1 MRPINF
7 IALGTR
13 KYVFRAALLLGLLT
27 MATLP
32 FFSRDRGNKPETIEA
47 TAMGTGTQL
56 GASYGVT
63 LDIYDYSTPEDQQV
77 LIQAFE
83 KGQNQGLVN
92 ALSRMK
98 VVGHCSIT
106 GTLGYDV
113 AYIRVIPTPTGR
125 KIRFVTNRLLRFG
138 EVYWDTQ
145 SQSFN
150 LTAGEFDLNDQDK
163 SKSSGVLFPLAQLAI
178 DKEGKLQIELNQNPW
193 KLIDVI
199 DWKGTPG
206 VN

>member
-1 MRPINF
+1 MHSLNSRSPNSRNL
-7 IALGTR
+7 AR
-13 KYVFRAALLLGLLT
+13 RVALLLVLLVT
-27 MATLP
+27 AALP
-32 FFSRDRGNKPETIEA
+32 FFSWSRDKYETIEA

-56 GASYGVT
+56 GSVVNVS
-63 LDIYDYSTPEDQQV
+63 LEIYEFSTEQDRQM

-92 ALSRMK
+92 TLSRMK
-98 VVGHCSIT
+98 AVGHCSIT

-113 AYIRVIPTPTGR
+113 SFVRMIPTPTGR
-125 KIRFVTNRLLRFG
+125 KIRFVTNRQLRFG

-145 SQSFN
+145 STAFN
-150 LTAGEFDLNDQDK
+150 LTAGEFDINDQDK
-163 SKSSGVLFPLAQLAI
+163 KKSVGVLYPLAQLAI
-178 DKEGKLQIELNQNPW
+178 DKEGHLQIELNQNPW
-193 KLIDVI
+193 KLVDVL

>member
-1 MRPINF
+1 MRTANF
-7 IALGTR
+7 SFANTRRIVGISIAVIAL
-13 KYVFRAALLLGLLT
+13 LT
-27 MATLP
+27 ATAKP
-32 FFSRDRGNKPETIEA
+32 AVPRDRDKYETIEA

-56 GASYGVT
+56 GASVNVSLEIYQYST
-63 LDIYDYSTPEDQQV
+63 LDDRQILV
-77 LIQAFE
+77 QAFE

-98 VVGHCSIT
+98 AVGHCSIT

-113 AYIRVIPTPTGR
+113 AYIHMIPTATGR
-125 KIRFVTNRLLRFG
+125 QIRFVTNRLLRFG

-145 SQSFN
+145 SSYYN
-150 LTAGEFDLNDQDK
+150 LTAGVFDINDQDK
-163 SKSSGVLFPLAQLAI
+163 SKNTGVLYPLAQLAI
-178 DKEGKLQIELNQNPW
+178 DKEGQLQIQLNQNPW
-193 KLIDVI
+193 KLSDIL